1 MRIPKV
7 IPADVL
13 TRVPR
18 EPEWH
23 SVDWND
29 DTASAHEHFFGKSL
43 DEAERLFAE
52 SSLVHQ
58 EDLMWMPFIPCC
70 YYLQAYS
77 RYLVSEKS
85 QGDSD
90 GASCYITLI
99 AWFGDHVSHFPEA
112 LRDLTRRTLL
122 RIASSQGFYEAD
134 VDIYGSF
141 AERVRTI
148 LAA

>member
-29 DTASAHEHFFGKSL
+29 DTASAHAHFFGKSL

-52 SSLVHQ
+52 SSLIHQ
-58 EDLMWMPFIPCC
+58 EDLMWMPFVPCC
-70 YYLQAYS
+70 FYLQAYS
-77 RYLVSEKS
+77 RYLLSEESK
-85 QGDSD
+85 GDSD

-99 AWFGDHVSHFPEA
+99 GWFGAHVRHFPEA
-112 LRDLTRRTLL
+112 LHDLTRRTLL
-122 RIASSQGFYEAD
+122 RIASSQGFSEAD